1 MKHNVSEQTNEFKLQ
16 PNSAHCFVCG
26 MHSPVGLKARFWDN
40 GVNEVRATYIVEE
53 KYQGYPGITHGGIVA
68 SLLDETAGR
77 VVMIQNPDR
86 FFMTAKF
93 EIRYRQP
100 VPTRTELALI
110 GHMIK
115 DRGRLIQAHGEIQL
129 PDGTVAAEANVTLVE
144 IPDEYVPDGNLESLG
159 WRVYP
164 LDDSETT

>member
-1 MKHNVSEQTNEFKLQ
+1 VSKQTDEFKLQ

-40 GVNEVRATYIVEE
+40 GVDEVRATYVVEE

-77 VVMIQNPDR
+77 VVMIENPDR

-93 EIRYRQP
+93 EIRYRRP
-100 VPTRTELALI
+100 VPTQTELTLV
-110 GHMIK
+110 GRMVK

-129 PDGTVAAEANVTLVE
+129 PDGTVAAEAEATLVE
-144 IPDEYVPDGNLESLG
+144 IPDEYVPDANLESLG

-164 LDDSETT
+164 FDNTDET